1 MDTFIWGPPMWKV
14 LHTLSFSPPDE
25 LRKHKQ
31 HVINF
36 LDSLKDVLP
45 CIYCRNSYGVFITEL
60 PPLDSVIDNGELSR
74 WMYDLH
80 SKVNAKLEVK
90 DPEYSR
96 VQKRF
101 TIRPKQWCP
110 QDVWDLIALF
120 GINYSVEKSQMY
132 RKWWENFIP
141 VLGVSGADP
150 VMLEL
155 MGGVTCPCENG
166 EFVAT
171 SMVLSSTYNKSR
183 CFNSSEAVELTRKY
197 GLAKAKKCSKGTCK

>member
-1 MDTFIWGPPMWKV
+1 
-14 LHTLSFSPPDE
+14 
-25 LRKHKQ
+25 
-31 HVINF
+31 
-36 LDSLKDVLP
+36 
-45 CIYCRNSYGVFITEL
+45 
-60 PPLDSVIDNGELSR
+60 
-74 WMYDLH
+74 MYDLH

-120 GINYSVEKSQMY
+120 GINYSVEKSHMY

-141 VLGVSGADP
+141 VLEVSGADA

-155 MGGVTCPCENG
+155 MGIVSCPCENG

-171 SMVLSSTYNKSR
+171 SMVLSSAYKKSR
-183 CFNSSEAVELTRKY
+183 CLNSSEAVEVAQKY